1 MVGMEG
7 RIEME
12 GMREN
17 RDGREHKMNSAEQKM
32 NSAVV
37 NYRRVLN
44 GS

>member
-17 RDGREHKMNSAEQKM
+17 RDGREQKMNSAEQKM

-37 NYRRVLN
+37 NYRRILN